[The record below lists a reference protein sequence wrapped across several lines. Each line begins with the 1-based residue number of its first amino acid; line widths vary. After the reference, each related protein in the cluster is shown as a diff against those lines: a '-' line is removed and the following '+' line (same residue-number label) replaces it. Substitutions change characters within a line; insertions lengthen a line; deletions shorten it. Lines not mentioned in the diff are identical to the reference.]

1 MEWGEE
7 RARKHGS
14 GGSSAGCR
22 EPENIDLGAAVL
34 GGESQKTDQEAAVL
48 GDFQMPLPGAL
59 LLSIRN
65 RVLLCC
71 PSWSTVA

>member
-48 GDFQMPLPGAL
+48 GGIVEAVACWVS
-59 LLSIRN
+59 LSIFSP
-65 RVLLCC
+65 LIM
-71 PSWSTVA
+71 